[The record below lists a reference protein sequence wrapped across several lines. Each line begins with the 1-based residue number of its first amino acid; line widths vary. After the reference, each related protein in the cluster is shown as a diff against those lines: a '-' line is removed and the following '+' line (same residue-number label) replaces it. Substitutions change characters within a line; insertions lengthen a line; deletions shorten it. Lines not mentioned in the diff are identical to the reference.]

1 MGGEA
6 EERSSVVAEHMKK
19 LIELAQNRRVVELAY
34 RKHLSSGEAVPRL
47 VEPYNFTQGQ
57 QDVILRCYQLEPD
70 QGWRFFMVHKIDE
83 IRDGGEPFQ
92 PRVTVTLDEAD
103 LDPSKRPQ
111 GSGVWS
117 DRVKRYRDLVSDAM
131 ADETVTKDELE
142 EIRGYV
148 KDSGLTEE
156 ERKFVHASLFHRCLG
171 AVIEDGEVSTSEVA
185 QIQFLHRVLKAL
197 GWGVIE

>member
-1 MGGEA
+1 MAGIV
-6 EERSSVVAEHMKK
+6 EERSAVVTDHMKQ
-19 LIELAQNRRVVELAY
+19 LIELAQNRRVVELSY
-34 RKHLSSGEAVPRL
+34 RKHLTSAEAVPRL

-83 IRDGGEPFQ
+83 IKDGGEPFQ
-92 PRVTVTLDEAD
+92 PRVKVTLNESD

-111 GSGVWS
+111 TSGAWS

-131 ADETVTKDELE
+131 ADETVTKEELE
-142 EIRGYV
+142 EIRSYV
-148 KDSGLTEE
+148 SDSGLSEE
-156 ERKFVHASLFHRCLG
+156 ERKYVHAALFHRCLG
-171 AVIEDGEVSTSEVA
+171 AVIEDGEVSSAEVA

-197 GWGVIE
+197 GWGVVE